1 MSINSPNAVPIYVSA
16 EKSEMYRLPGHY
28 DASGLFFKQDKPDMH
43 RARRRIWSPM
53 FAPGGYVVQVHAL
66 TLTSG

>member
-1 MSINSPNAVPIYVSA
+1 MPIYVCA

-28 DASGLFFKQDKPDMH
+28 DAAGLFFKQDRPEVH

-53 FAPGGYVVQVHAL
+53 FAPGGYVLLLLCRHVHML
-66 TLTSG
+66 MSSV